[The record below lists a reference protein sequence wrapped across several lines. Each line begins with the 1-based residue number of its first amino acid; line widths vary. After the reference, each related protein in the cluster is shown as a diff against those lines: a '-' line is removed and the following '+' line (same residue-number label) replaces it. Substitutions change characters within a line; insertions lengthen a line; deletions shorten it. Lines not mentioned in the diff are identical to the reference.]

1 MFVLKNKNG
10 EYFGHY
16 ISSTKKN
23 KTGRWVESLDID
35 FYNIPTFATTEEAD
49 EYISK
54 TLFFAHEPKP
64 EIVKISEVKK
74 YYEIKDPD
82 IFRARQSLE
91 ENLLTVRGHK
101 DSILALLN
109 DPSLNHDINAAAGY
123 VSRKLEAAGL
133 EHNVKE
139 AFSYSNTVSNLCY
152 RDKDG
157 NFRTNGEN
165 NSERLSFK
173 ARRAATFFA
182 TMADALL
189 LLDKYEDL
197 ANKARKEANNA

>member
-1 MFVLKNKNG
+1 M
-10 EYFGHY
+10 
-16 ISSTKKN
+16 
-23 KTGRWVESLDID
+23 
-35 FYNIPTFATTEEAD
+35 
-49 EYISK
+49 
-54 TLFFAHEPKP
+54 
-64 EIVKISEVKK
+64 
-74 YYEIKDPD
+74 
-82 IFRARQSLE
+82 E

-165 NSERLSFK
+165 NSERLSFR
-173 ARRAATFFA
+173 ARRVATFFA

-197 ANKARKEANNA
+197 ANKARKEANDA

>member
-1 MFVLKNKNG
+1 MFVLKNEDSK
-10 EYFGHY
+10 YFGHY
-16 ISSTKKN
+16 TISTTKN
-23 KTGRWVESLDID
+23 KTGRWVESLDIE
-35 FYNIPTFATTEEAD
+35 FYDIPIFTTTEEAE
-49 EYISK
+49 EYIAK
-54 TLFFAHEPKP
+54 TLFFKNKPKP
-64 EIVKISEVKK
+64 EIVEISEVKK
-74 YYEIKDPD
+74 YYEKRDPA
-82 IFRARQSLE
+82 IFRARQNLE
-91 ENLLTVRGHK
+91 EKLLSVRGHK

-123 VSRKLEAAGL
+123 VARRLEEAGL
-133 EHNVKE
+133 EYNSKD
-139 AFSYSNTVSNLCY
+139 AFSYSNTVSSLCY

-197 ANKARKEANNA
+197 ANKARKEANDA